1 MRISDDAEEVV
12 IDDSGADAAA
22 GSKGNEKEGDALLD
36 MLFDD
41 AREDRRG
48 APEPA
53 ATPVPPR
60 IPPPRPINL
69 GAASPSSSPPR
80 IGDASKASPP
90 VAIRPPQRPIV
101 PTPQPPPPV
110 ASPVS
115 RPDTAEDD
123 LRATLPADEETVEA
137 MEAAAQ
143 FEGTAHSE
151 AGRGDLASSVDVS
164 DEVSEAVD
172 DDDTA
177 DATPAVP
184 VAAPLPSR
192 RPPPVAYDR
201 EEDAS
206 AQLLRQHQRDAWVA
220 RAEWLRVE
228 AESQKDAVRAR
239 TLVVVSEL
247 FAMAGEEATAR
258 GVAEEALAIA
268 PSSPFAHRQLRGL
281 ASRDGNWA
289 SVLEAVDAETR
300 AAATPEARCHGSLF
314 GAEIARIC
322 LEDEDGAKKRV
333 DQAQR
338 VAPADPRPYLARF
351 CEALAAPEPDAEEGE
366 AKVSAV
372 TKVKIPELPELGL
385 LFAAAQL
392 TLAHRGLT
400 PATASG
406 KQAPGKAD
414 RPPGSTYEA
423 LLRTRAAASG
433 GDHAGTVGGLFKLA
447 EVPSIAGGAEWLAGV
462 LAAVRK
468 ETREKSVE
476 AFRAV
481 ATGSH
486 GPLALRAL
494 AARAIE
500 LGDPT
505 AARSATEAAS
515 SEAFSA
521 ADRAALATLAG
532 TGRDAIE
539 PWLDTLLAEPELA
552 PLASAASAAIGG
564 DFDPGKRAVGGA
576 RARASTTLGRVL
588 GSNDVGLFRHA
599 VAAFAETAADSPLA
613 KVLDLELDVEIG
625 AGAKV
630 ARAITEWRDDSDLE
644 RERGVAGALIAE
656 AAGEAERTRAELAR
670 ARALDPSNEAVARAL
685 ASQLDAEAAAKILA
699 DCAQAI
705 ERGSRAA
712 VLLVEAAV
720 RLAQAGEENESDAL
734 LRRALEADPELPL
747 AHHLGERAARSRGDR
762 EALIE
767 WVRARRDTSGDP
779 VEQAHD
785 LVREALLLS
794 ETPDV
799 SAPLLQAALRAR
811 PSDVALREVYERV
824 APEPPADRAAWLA
837 ERAGEATGSEAAR
850 LWLDAALEL
859 QSSGDLE
866 GAANAARQ
874 AIASGDTLLA
884 PIVAYRAAV
893 AGHGA
898 GDLVDQLLPKVRD
911 TNDAVERLEIYERL
925 AELDE
930 RGRGDTASGLLWR
943 RTILEETAGH
953 LPTLRRV
960 ASTLIG
966 AGRHDEL
973 EPIALDLARTL
984 EGPESVAHA
993 MLASRIH
1000 QLTGTWDETR
1010 EAVDIAYKHQPRS
1023 VWALRQM
1030 GAHARARGE
1039 FALALECDRALA
1051 ERTSRSSEG
1060 ATLSLR
1066 AAQSAIKAGLVEDAL
1081 AFLGQAKN
1089 LVPEHIVPH
1098 LELAALLDQT
1108 KNHAGAAAALEEAAN
1123 TSAVPA
1129 ERARLLYRAAT
1140 LWHDQVKEPARAR
1153 EALEAVAAIDPSYQ
1167 DVFQRLQAIY
1177 VAAGARAE
1185 LANLLERRLEAVSDP
1200 NERVEMEVLRGR
1212 ALADVGDGA
1221 AAKRALAAALDANP
1235 DHVEAL
1241 GAFADVCAAEEDWS
1255 GAEQAWIR
1263 LARLVPEPD
1272 RQASIYFRLGGLYD
1286 EHLPNPERAELA
1298 YQEILKHAPADERAR
1313 EKLVGLYQKI
1323 GDAPRAIEQQTLLVN
1338 AAEAP
1343 EAKCLRTTQLAGI
1356 YETVGDTKKAEAT
1369 LLQARK
1375 TWPKDD
1381 VALAALARFYLRN
1394 NQAQAANV
1402 LLDRAVADARR
1413 ALGTGRFEPYLFAT
1427 VAAVAELR
1435 HRPDAA
1441 RVAKA
1446 AVASL
1451 EGSNAALQGA
1461 GGRAA
1466 DTKLDDLLAP
1476 EVITLA
1482 FRDLLARTGSLLDTA
1497 VPFDLG
1503 SVRASPLP
1511 PQLAELGGFVND
1523 LAASYGLPGIQ
1534 VFTSN
1539 VLGSVCVPVSS
1550 HPPVLVMGHPLV
1562 TSGREDVRNFLVH
1575 RALKVLQSNAAAIAR
1590 TAPIDL
1596 WPLIAAYLRAHNT
1609 AWAPQGVDQGKL
1621 TDFYGRITRAQS
1633 RGVDP
1638 QIGLLAAEV
1647 IGTIGNRASTLNT
1660 VINGW
1665 GNRAGLLGVGD
1676 LNVAITGIAWAGGHT
1691 NAPPPTGKDRMT
1703 WIGRNAEARELVV
1716 FSVSDGYADA
1726 RSRLGLAEA
1735 ELGADDLVTDG

>member
-1 MRISDDAEEVV
+1 MY
-12 IDDSGADAAA
+12 
-22 GSKGNEKEGDALLD
+22 
-36 MLFDD
+36 
-41 AREDRRG
+41 
-48 APEPA
+48 
-53 ATPVPPR
+53 
-60 IPPPRPINL
+60 
-69 GAASPSSSPPR
+69 
-80 IGDASKASPP
+80 
-90 VAIRPPQRPIV
+90 
-101 PTPQPPPPV
+101 
-110 ASPVS
+110 
-115 RPDTAEDD
+115 
-123 LRATLPADEETVEA
+123 ET
-137 MEAAAQ
+137 
-143 FEGTAHSE
+143 
-151 AGRGDLASSVDVS
+151 
-164 DEVSEAVD
+164 
-172 DDDTA
+172 
-177 DATPAVP
+177 
-184 VAAPLPSR
+184 
-192 RPPPVAYDR
+192 
-201 EEDAS
+201 
-206 AQLLRQHQRDAWVA
+206 
-220 RAEWLRVE
+220 
-228 AESQKDAVRAR
+228 
-239 TLVVVSEL
+239 
-247 FAMAGEEATAR
+247 
-258 GVAEEALAIA
+258 
-268 PSSPFAHRQLRGL
+268 
-281 ASRDGNWA
+281 
-289 SVLEAVDAETR
+289 
-300 AAATPEARCHGSLF
+300 
-314 GAEIARIC
+314 
-322 LEDEDGAKKRV
+322 
-333 DQAQR
+333 
-338 VAPADPRPYLARF
+338 
-351 CEALAAPEPDAEEGE
+351 
-366 AKVSAV
+366 
-372 TKVKIPELPELGL
+372 
-385 LFAAAQL
+385 
-392 TLAHRGLT
+392 
-400 PATASG
+400 
-406 KQAPGKAD
+406 
-414 RPPGSTYEA
+414 
-423 LLRTRAAASG
+423 LLRTRASASG

-447 EVPSIAGGAEWLAGV
+447 EAPSIKGGAEWLAGV

-476 AFRAV
+476 AFQSV
-481 ATGSH
+481 AGGSH
-486 GPLALRAL
+486 GSLALRAL

-500 LGDPT
+500 LGDPG
-505 AARSATEAAS
+505 AARSATEAPGS
-515 SEAFSA
+515 DAFSA

-532 TGRDAIE
+532 AGRDAIE
-539 PWLDTLLAEPELA
+539 PWLDALLGEAELA
-552 PLASAASAAIGG
+552 PLASAASAAVGG
-564 DFDPGKRAVGGA
+564 DADPGKRAVGGV

-588 GSNDVGLFRHA
+588 GSNDAAPFRHA
-599 VAAFAETAADSPLA
+599 VAAFAEVAADSPLA
-613 KVLDLELDVEIG
+613 KVLDLELDVEVG
-625 AGAKV
+625 AGGKV
-630 ARAITEWRDDSDLE
+630 SRAVAEWREDSDLE
-644 RERGVAGALIAE
+644 RERAIAGALIAE

-734 LRRALEADPELPL
+734 LRRALEADHELPL

-767 WVRARRDTSGDP
+767 WVRARRDASGDP
-779 VEQAHD
+779 LEQAHD

-799 SAPLLQAALRAR
+799 AAPLLQAALRAR
-811 PSDVALREVYERV
+811 PSDIALREVYERV
-824 APEPPADRAAWLA
+824 APEPPPDRAAWRA
-837 ERAGEATGSEAAR
+837 ERAAEATGSEAAR

-859 QSSGDLE
+859 ERSGDLE
-866 GAANAARQ
+866 AAANAARQ
-874 AIASGDTLLA
+874 AIASGETRLA

-898 GDLVDQLLPKVRD
+898 GDLVDQLLPKVRE
-911 TNDAVERLEIYERL
+911 TNDPVERLEIYERL

-1010 EAVDIAYKHQPRS
+1010 EAVEIAYKHQPRGA
-1023 VWALRQM
+1023 WALRQM

-1039 FALALECDRALA
+1039 AALALECDRALA
-1051 ERTSRSSEG
+1051 ERTNRSSEG

-1066 AAQSAIKAGLVEDAL
+1066 AAQSAIKGGLVEDAL
-1081 AFLGQAKN
+1081 TFLGQAKS

-1098 LELAALLDQT
+1098 LELAALLEQT
-1108 KNHAGAAAALEEAAN
+1108 KNHAGAAAALEEAARA
-1123 TSAVPA
+1123 SAVPA

-1140 LWHDQVKEPARAR
+1140 LWHDQVQEPARAR
-1153 EALEAVAAIDPSYQ
+1153 EALEAVAGIDPSYQ

-1212 ALADVGDGA
+1212 ALADVGDAA

-1241 GAFADVCAAEEDWS
+1241 GAFGDVCAAEEDWS

-1263 LARLVPEPD
+1263 LARLVPEAE
-1272 RQASIYFRLGGLYD
+1272 RQAAIYFRLGGLYD

-1313 EKLVGLYQKI
+1313 EKLVALYQKI

-1356 YETVGDTKKAEAT
+1356 YETVGDAKKAEAT

-1413 ALGTGRFEPYLFAT
+1413 ALGTGRFEPYLFST
-1427 VAAVAELR
+1427 IAAVAQLR

-1451 EGSNAALQGA
+1451 EGGDAALEGA

-1466 DTKLDDLLAP
+1466 DSRLDDLLAP

-1482 FRDLLARTGSLLDTA
+1482 FRDLLARTGGLLDTA

-1511 PQLAELGGFVND
+1511 PQLAELGSFVHD

-1534 VFTSN
+1534 VYTSN
-1539 VLGSVCVPVSS
+1539 VLGSVCVPASTN
-1550 HPPVLVMGHPLV
+1550 PPVLVLGHPLV

-1596 WPLIAAYLRAHNT
+1596 WPLIAAYLRAHST
-1609 AWAPQGVDQGKL
+1609 AWTPQGVDQGKL
-1621 TDFYGRITRAQS
+1621 TDFYGRITRAQA

-1691 NAPPPTGKDRMT
+1691 NAPPQTGKDRMT

-1716 FSVSDGYADA
+1716 FSVSDQYADA
-1726 RSRLGLAEA
+1726 RSRLGLADA
-1735 ELGADDLVTDG
+1735 ELAADDLVADR